1 MSTCILPHGEHMTEV
16 IIAGIGQTE
25 VDKHWN
31 IGSRLAS
38 AVSIFLL
45 SMLAITSCAPTPTEP
60 ALADSFFSGQAFLD
74 ANGNGQ
80 IDSEDTPVADATFI
94 VTLQNGG
101 EFGGQTDDTGKAF
114 ITIPASVEY
123 PVTVRMEAPK
133 DSALILLEP
142 STLTLSEQTG
152 ETVKFLF
159 SSK

>member
-1 MSTCILPHGEHMTEV
+1 MTEV

-25 VDKHWN
+25 VGEHR
-31 IGSRLAS
+31 IGPRYLVTA
-38 AVSIFLL
+38 AIILILSITLVGCT
-45 SMLAITSCAPTPTEP
+45 ATPTEP
-60 ALADSFFSGQAFLD
+60 TLADSFFSGQAFLD

-80 IDSEDTPVADATFI
+80 IDSEDTPVANATFI

-142 STLTLSEQTG
+142 STLTLSEQTS

>member
-1 MSTCILPHGEHMTEV
+1 MTDVV
-16 IIAGIGQTE
+16 IADIEQTE
-25 VDKHWN
+25 VGGHR
-31 IGSRLAS
+31 IGSYYLVTA
-38 AVSIFLL
+38 AVILILSIILVGC
-45 SMLAITSCAPTPTEP
+45 TVTPTEP
-60 ALADSFFSGQAFLD
+60 ALADSFFSSQAFLD

-80 IDSEDTPVADATFI
+80 IDSEDTPVENAAFI

-101 EFGGQTDDTGKAF
+101 EFGGQTDDIGKAF

-142 STLTLSEQTG
+142 STITLSEQTG
-152 ETVKFLF
+152 ETIKFLF

>member
-1 MSTCILPHGEHMTEV
+1 MTEV
-16 IIAGIGQTE
+16 VIAGIKQTAVGE
-25 VDKHWN
+25 HR
-31 IGSRLAS
+31 IGSYYLVTAIIILFL
-38 AVSIFLL
+38 SITLVGCT
-45 SMLAITSCAPTPTEP
+45 ATPTEP
-60 ALADSFFSGQAFLD
+60 ALADTFFSGQAFLD
-74 ANGNGQ
+74 ANGNSQ
-80 IDSEDTPVADATFI
+80 IDPEDTPVANATFI
-94 VTLQNGG
+94 VTLQGGG

-123 PVTVRMEAPK
+123 PVTVRMEVPK